1 MILLENLAAL
11 SVPAVYALAVFIGF
25 NAGKWYKDDQ

>member
-11 SVPAVYALAVFIGF
+11 SVPAVYAIAVFVGYR
-25 NAGKWYKDDQ
+25 AGKWYGNDR